1 MAPVLFWTAG
11 SLVLVI
17 TTISIVASL
26 TTIHIMNKMNVWNGY
41 VLLVYAVAV
50 AQTFYDVSFY
60 FLLGGSDEMGFCL
73 YRAWNSASG
82 VSVILWINVMST
94 LVFYTTLYM
103 VSFRVKD
110 YFYHMSCVIIALSLL
125 MGIPDFITCLREPN
139 DNQTNWIY
147 YGIRLVS
154 IFYNILVYIF
164 ITVLLHLPYSIS
176 LCHWTIS
183 DIGLRRKTND
193 LLVVLVRRLKYY
205 PIVQVISRVA
215 ALIWDAQYGFG
226 EYTWAQNKSVME
238 VVVQILYDITNPCA
252 GIGYFLVFLWVQPS
266 AYACFREMVAACTSC
281 RCCCGSDSGTG
292 DSGQRRPQS
301 SATVVD
307 TVINNPLTSSE
318 FFASSVDHPMVLPH
332 QPAHPLFPR
341 FNSWVSTPNV
351 SVEHH
356 QQHSSRSSTRS
367 TTTITAATATT
378 ATATSLSAADDE
390 DRWDLNEEAIFA
402 EIQRRTTID
411 DTSAAGAATGQRPP
425 PSTRPSATTPIRG
438 TADEVEAHLDGD
450 ANL

>member
-147 YGIRLVS
+147 YGIR
-154 IFYNILVYIF
+154 
-164 ITVLLHLPYSIS
+164 
-176 LCHWTIS
+176 

-266 AYACFREMVAACTSC
+266 AYACFREMVAACASC

-378 ATATSLSAADDE
+378 ATATGLSAADDD

-411 DTSAAGAATGQRPP
+411 DTAAAATGQRP

-438 TADEVEAHLDGD
+438 TADVEAHLDGD